1 MSLKVKIIELQMI
14 VFNAFSKGNFLPY
27 CSGDE
32 KWQVK
37 VWAELVCSEGL
48 SPWLADA
55 ICQGHHLVFP
65 LCLLC
70 GLCLLWVFL
79 FHYFKVK

>member
-1 MSLKVKIIELQMI
+1 MI

-37 VWAELVCSEGL
+37 VWAELVCSEASRLACMWL
-48 SPWLADA
+48 S
-55 ICQGHHLVFP
+55 
-65 LCLLC
+65 LLC
-70 GLCLLWVFL
+70 PHRLGPWSVLSVP
-79 FHYFKVK
+79 